1 MAKAT
6 SSNRPE
12 PPAWF
17 REDFDD
23 SDWERV
29 TVPEWR
35 YAAEAPKQPVSCILW
50 YRTRFAAKP
59 VKPGQRAFVVFAG
72 VDWEAEVW
80 LNGRF
85 IGRHKVYCEPFRLD
99 VTDTLKGEN
108 VLAVRVIAGPRFG
121 EPIAYWAVLPDPPA
135 REQRFVRD
143 PGKSI
148 AGYQKCS
155 PHLGGGFGIHR
166 EVFLE
171 TTGEAS
177 IAEVFARGDPAS
189 GTAKIT
195 LETDS
200 IAARQL
206 DLKVL
211 ILPENFSGRSYRQA
225 MSSRIPQGAGTQS
238 LSIPM
243 PGAQLW
249 SPQTP
254 CLYRCRV
261 ILRNGDRVV
270 DARDVLFGC
279 RSFGLV
285 SRRNPHPGLPEGMF
299 LLNGQ
304 PIFLRGANVSPAL
317 NLFWYWNQPD
327 KLTEAVLMLKAANYN
342 ALRVCQHVSFPEVRE
357 LLDRL
362 GVLSEQDQGGGR
374 NGNTPEALAE
384 LAQAGTALARVCYNN
399 PGVVLLSFANE
410 SHFDPTRIVQAALAV
425 DPERILVPI
434 SGNDNAQD
442 PPPGYPMPEALW
454 NNVMDDFHMYYGWYR
469 DSAKVWKLSRLRD
482 PGRLV
487 TMGEYGAEALDGYE
501 TMARHYPPSFGTT
514 PPVSEDA
521 LWGEVQ
527 VQKADERQR
536 IGFRGQRPGNLGEY
550 IAASQNYQADVLAE
564 VTKGHR
570 LSPRR
575 IAGYFQFHFIDATA
589 ALWPKS
595 IVSHDL

>member
-1 MAKAT
+1 MNGYVTCRHYHQAMKGSFVIGIIAVASVFSTLTASTSGNAKEGADHAASPELSGQPPPLALPGLPPT
-6 SSNRPE
+6 SAQELRDRVEQLRARCAPYLRSLPEAFNVRDRMVLANPWRAKFELEKAASSSRPE

-35 YAAEAPKQPVSCILW
+35 YAAEGPKRPVSCILW

-59 VKPGQRAFVVFAG
+59 VKPGQRVFVVFAG

-85 IGRHKVYCEPFRLD
+85 VGRHKVYCEPFRLD

-108 VLAVRVIAGPRFG
+108 VLAVRVSAGPRFG

-143 PGKSI
+143 PEQSI
-148 AGYQKCS
+148 AGYQKGS

-177 IAEVFARGDPAS
+177 LAQVFARGDLAT
-189 GTAKIT
+189 GKAEIA

-206 DLKVL
+206 DLEVL

-225 MSSRIPQGAGTQS
+225 VSSRIPQGAGKQS

-243 PGAQLW
+243 PAAQLW

-270 DARDVLFGC
+270 DATDVLFGC

-299 LLNGQ
+299 LLNAQ

-342 ALRVCQHVSFPEVRE
+342 AIRVCQHVSFPEVRE

-362 GVLSEQDQGGGR
+362 GVMSEQDQGGGR

-384 LAQAGTALARVCYNN
+384 LAHAGTALARVCYNN
-399 PGVVLLSFANE
+399 PGVVLLSVANE
-410 SHFDPTRIVQAALAV
+410 SVSAAKAPAIWASTL
-425 DPERILVPI
+425 
-434 SGNDNAQD
+434 
-442 PPPGYPMPEALW
+442 PP
-454 NNVMDDFHMYYGWYR
+454 
-469 DSAKVWKLSRLRD
+469 
-482 PGRLV
+482 
-487 TMGEYGAEALDGYE
+487 
-501 TMARHYPPSFGTT
+501 ART
-514 PPVSEDA
+514 
-521 LWGEVQ
+521 
-527 VQKADERQR
+527 
-536 IGFRGQRPGNLGEY
+536 I
-550 IAASQNYQADVLAE
+550 
-564 VTKGHR
+564 
-570 LSPRR
+570 RR
-575 IAGYFQFHFIDATA
+575 TF
-589 ALWPKS
+589 WRR
-595 IVSHDL
+595 